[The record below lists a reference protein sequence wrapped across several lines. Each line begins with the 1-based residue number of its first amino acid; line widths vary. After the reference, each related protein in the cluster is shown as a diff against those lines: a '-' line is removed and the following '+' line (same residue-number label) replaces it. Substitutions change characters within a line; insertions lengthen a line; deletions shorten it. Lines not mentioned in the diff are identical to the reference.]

1 MIRIVLPRLLRVASF
16 RFAAFYVA
24 VFAGSALVLG
34 IAVFFEARSALQQQM
49 AARIET
55 EVAFLETEFQSGG
68 RAHLIDI
75 VQKRGQGASALDY
88 LVQDQAGAHLA
99 GEVPATPG
107 LAPGW
112 TRITVPQASENGGR
126 PERVR
131 ALVSNLGDGILLA
144 VGGDLQQI
152 DNLEKAIATAFLW
165 TIGLAAML
173 GIIGGVLLS
182 GAFLRRVDAISRTAE
197 AIIGGDLTRRVPTR
211 GTGDDLDRLA
221 GTLNHM
227 LDRIGVLMESLRQV
241 SSDVAHDLRTPLTRL
256 YQRLEGARGHAQSTA
271 DYEAAIDAATGEA
284 QRLLDIFSG
293 LLRIAQV
300 EGSSSRPGV
309 GDVDLTAVAETVAD
323 ALSAGCGRG
332 RSHADHDDQ
341 GGRRR

>member
-34 IAVFFEARSALQQQM
+34 VAVFFEARSALQQQM
-49 AARIET
+49 TARIET
-55 EVAFLETEFQSGG
+55 EVAFLGVEFQSGG
-68 RAHLIDI
+68 LAHLIDI
-75 VQKRGQGASALDY
+75 VRKRGQGASALDY

-107 LAPGW
+107 LTPGW
-112 TRITVPQASENGGR
+112 TRIEVPQASEDGGR

-131 ALVSNLGDGILLA
+131 ALVSDLGDGVLLA

-173 GIIGGVLLS
+173 GIVGGVLLS
-182 GAFLRRVDAISRTAE
+182 RAFLRRVDAISRTAE
-197 AIIGGDLTRRVPTR
+197 AIIDGDLTRRVPTR

-227 LDRIGVLMESLRQV
+227 LDRIGILMESLRQV

-256 YQRLEGARGHAQSTA
+256 YQRLEGARAHAQSMA
-271 DYEAAIDAATGEA
+271 EYEAAIDAATGEA
-284 QRLLDIFSG
+284 QRLLDIFP
-293 LLRIAQV
+293 LCC
-300 EGSSSRPGV
+300 GSPR
-309 GDVDLTAVAETVAD
+309 LKA
-323 ALSAGCGRG
+323 
-332 RSHADHDDQ
+332 
-341 GGRRR
+341 RRRAPGLAMSISLPSPKPSPMRIGRMRKRRVTR